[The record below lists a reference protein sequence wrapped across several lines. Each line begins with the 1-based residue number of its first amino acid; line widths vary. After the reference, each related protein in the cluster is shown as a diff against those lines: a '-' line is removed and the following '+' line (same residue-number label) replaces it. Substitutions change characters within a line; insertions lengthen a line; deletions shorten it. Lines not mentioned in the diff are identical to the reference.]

1 MDRFFK
7 YSPRALGMHDLHLVG
22 VTAMYMASKLEDAT
36 PITLRQVDESIS

>member
-1 MDRFFK
+1 
-7 YSPRALGMHDLHLVG
+7 MHDLHLVG